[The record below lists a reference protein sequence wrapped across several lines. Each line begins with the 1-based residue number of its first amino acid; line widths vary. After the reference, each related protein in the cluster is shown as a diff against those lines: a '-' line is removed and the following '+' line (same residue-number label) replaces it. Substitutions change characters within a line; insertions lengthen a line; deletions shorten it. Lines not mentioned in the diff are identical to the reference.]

1 MFALEGLA
9 SVDGWTGAAIAAKAA
24 WYAAALMAMGGV
36 LFVAVF
42 GRKRQTVWHITRKLT
57 AFAAIVTLFLLALRF
72 GIGAARI
79 SGMGVA
85 GMVDTMM
92 LGFLWESP
100 LGTSALWQVA
110 GAALVLAILWR
121 GTIGLSLASIGAVL
135 IALSFVQIGHS
146 HGEPRWVLATLLT
159 IHLLT
164 VAFWV
169 GALAPLRAIVNQDGA
184 AATLH
189 RFGVIASGTVPLL
202 ILAGVGFAWLVS
214 GSFTALLG
222 TAYGWTLIG
231 KIAVVATLL
240 ALAALNKLRLV
251 PALEAGRP
259 NAAAALRRSIA
270 WEGLAVAVILVLTA
284 TLTTITTPPLN
295 L

>member
-1 MFALEGLA
+1 MLALEGLA
-9 SVDGWTGAAIAAKAA
+9 SVDGWTAAAIAAKAA
-24 WYAAALMAMGGV
+24 WYAASLLAMGGV
-36 LFVAVF
+36 LFIAVF
-42 GRKRQTVWHITRKLT
+42 ERNTQTVWRLTRNLT
-57 AFAAIVTLFLLALRF
+57 AFAAMVMLLLLALRF

-79 SGMGVA
+79 SGMGAA

-100 LGTSALWQVA
+100 LGISAQWQAV
-110 GAALVLAILWR
+110 GAALVLMILWR
-121 GTIGLSLASIGAVL
+121 GTVGLSLALIGTVL
-135 IALSFVQIGHS
+135 IAFSFIQVGHS
-146 HGEPRWVLATLLT
+146 FGEPKWALSTLLT
-159 IHLLT
+159 VHLLT

-169 GALAPLRAIVNQDGA
+169 GALAPLRATAVNENA
-184 AATLH
+184 AVVLH
-189 RFGVIASGTVPLL
+189 RFGIIASGTVPLL
-202 ILAGVGFAWLVS
+202 ILAGVVFAWLVS
-214 GSFTALLG
+214 GSLFALFG

-251 PALEAGRP
+251 PALEAGNPR
-259 NAAAALRRSIA
+259 AAAALRRSIA

-284 TLTTITTPPLN
+284 ILTTITTPPLN